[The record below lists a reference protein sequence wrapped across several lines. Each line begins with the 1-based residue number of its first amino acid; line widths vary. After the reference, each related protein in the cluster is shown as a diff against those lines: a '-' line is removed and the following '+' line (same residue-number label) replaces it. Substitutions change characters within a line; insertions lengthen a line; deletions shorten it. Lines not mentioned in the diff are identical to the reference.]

1 MCQRGRAM
9 EDKMILFADKS
20 EGARKKATSFL
31 KKHGFA
37 VVAAKDGMEA
47 LQKTMTVAPDAL
59 VVNAHLPIVNGP
71 YLLQFMRQDPLL
83 KDIPVMIL
91 SEKDELENSDII
103 ECDTGS
109 VFTGSTSSA
118 DFLSAIKAM
127 TVRRKPSRKREEKKM
142 TGSQSTAYLLERSFD
157 YFNVRCDRENTF
169 DSIRKIGLKG
179 LDYEKTVESVL
190 SALSKIIGFDSL
202 AFFIND
208 STRSTMIVKCT
219 RPVKE
224 DYIDRLKFVILE
236 RLARKGVHFDAGQL
250 DIKEFKSSS
259 EGAPVSSENLLF
271 IGDPVL
277 IDEQIRGFTGI
288 TVSSQKEKKQMEEQS
303 GYIRTLL
310 HHAFVVIETSH
321 LRDNYMRLSTTDSL
335 TGIHNRHRI
344 IETLKKEL
352 VRAKRYF
359 LDLSLVLFDIDNF
372 KTINDFYGYQ
382 VGDVILRD
390 LASVTAETMR
400 SIDEVGRYGGEE
412 FLVIL
417 PETNLKNASIAGSRI
432 KNRVMNHVFPG
443 IAKDIKISLSIGIT
457 SYLRDV
463 DISVDDLLRRT
474 DQSLY
479 EAKKKGKN
487 CVYVMSK

>member
-1 MCQRGRAM
+1 M
-9 EDKMILFADKS
+9 EEKVILFADKS
-20 EGARKKATSFL
+20 EGARKKAASFL
-31 KKHGFA
+31 KKHGFT
-37 VVAAKDGMEA
+37 VIAAKDGMEA
-47 LQKTMTVAPDAL
+47 LQKTVTATPDAL
-59 VVNAHLPIVNGP
+59 VISSRLPVVNGS
-71 YLLQFMRQDPLL
+71 YLLQFMRNDPLL
-83 KDIPVMIL
+83 RDVPVMVL
-91 SEKDELENSDII
+91 SSKDEKLDIADSDIS
-103 ECDTGS
+103 S

-118 DFLSAIKAM
+118 EFASAVEKLAAH
-127 TVRRKPSRKREEKKM
+127 RKPLKKPAEKKM
-142 TGSQSTAYLLERSFD
+142 TGPQSTAYLLERSFE
-157 YFNVRCDRENTF
+157 YYNSRCEQESAF
-169 DSIRKIGLKG
+169 DNLRKIGLKG
-179 LDYEKTVESVL
+179 LDYDKTIENVL
-190 SALSKIIGFDSL
+190 SEVSRMIEFDSL
-202 AFFIND
+202 IFFIYD
-208 STRSTMIVKCT
+208 SSRSTMIVKCA

-224 DYIDRLKFVILE
+224 DYIDRLKFIILE
-236 RLARKGVHFDAGQL
+236 RLAKRGIHYDSGQL
-250 DIKEFKSSS
+250 DIKEFKCGSDGAVASSD
-259 EGAPVSSENLLF
+259 EILF
-271 IGDPVL
+271 IGDPIV
-277 IDEQIRGFTGI
+277 IDDQIRGFTGI
-288 TVSSQKEKKQMEEQS
+288 TVSSQKEKKKLDERA

-390 LASVTAETMR
+390 LARLTAETMR

-443 IAKDIKISLSIGIT
+443 IAKDIKVSLSIGIT

>member
-1 MCQRGRAM
+1 M
-9 EDKMILFADKS
+9 EEKVILFADKS
-20 EGARKKATSFL
+20 EGARKKAASFL
-31 KKHGFA
+31 KKHGFT
-37 VVAAKDGMEA
+37 VIAAKDGMEA
-47 LQKTMTVAPDAL
+47 LQKTVTATPDAL
-59 VVNAHLPIVNGP
+59 VVSSRLPVVNGS
-71 YLLQFMRQDPLL
+71 YLLQFMRNDPLL
-83 KDIPVMIL
+83 RDLPVMVL
-91 SEKDELENSDII
+91 SSKDEKLDIADSDIS
-103 ECDTGS
+103 S

-118 DFLSAIKAM
+118 EFASAVEKLAAH
-127 TVRRKPSRKREEKKM
+127 RKPSKKPAEKKM
-142 TGSQSTAYLLERSFD
+142 TASQSTAYLLERSFEN
-157 YFNVRCDRENTF
+157 YNSRCEQESAF
-169 DSIRKIGLKG
+169 DNLRKIGLKG
-179 LDYEKTVESVL
+179 LDYDKTIENVL
-190 SALSKIIGFDSL
+190 SEVSRMIEFDSL
-202 AFFIND
+202 IFFIYD
-208 STRSTMIVKCT
+208 SSRSTMIVKCG

-224 DYIDRLKFVILE
+224 DYVDRLRFIMLE
-236 RLARKGVHFDAGQL
+236 RLAKRGIHYDSGQL
-250 DIKEFKSSS
+250 DIKEFKCS
-259 EGAPVSSENLLF
+259 GTGPFVSSDEILF
-271 IGDPVL
+271 IGDPIV
-277 IDEQIRGFTGI
+277 IDDQIRGFTGI
-288 TVSSQKEKKQMEEQS
+288 TVSSQKEKKKLDERA

-390 LASVTAETMR
+390 LARLTAETMR

-443 IAKDIKISLSIGIT
+443 IAKDIKVSLSIGIT

>member
-1 MCQRGRAM
+1 M
-9 EDKMILFADKS
+9 EEKLILFADKS
-20 EGARKKATSFL
+20 DGTRKKVASFL

-47 LQKTMTVAPDAL
+47 LQKTMTATPDAL
-59 VVNAHLPIVNGP
+59 VVNAHLPIVNGS

-91 SEKDELENSDII
+91 SAKDETDKPDII
-103 ECDTGS
+103 ESDIGS

-118 DFLSAIKAM
+118 DFPSAIKTLIA
-127 TVRRKPSRKREEKKM
+127 RRKPSRKREEKKM
-142 TGSQSTAYLLERSFD
+142 TGPQSTAYLLERSFE
-157 YFNVRCDRENTF
+157 YFNVRCTQENAF
-169 DSIRKIGLKG
+169 DSLRKIGLKG
-179 LDYEKTVESVL
+179 LDYDKTVESVL
-190 SALSKIIGFDSL
+190 SVVSKIIGFDSL
-202 AFFIND
+202 IFFIND
-208 STRSTMIVKCT
+208 STRSTMIVKYM

-224 DYIDRLKFVILE
+224 DYIDRLKFIILE
-236 RLARKGVHFDAGQL
+236 RLAKRGIHFDAGQL
-250 DIKEFKSSS
+250 DIKEFKSSG
-259 EGAPVSSENLLF
+259 EGALISSENLLF
-271 IGDPVL
+271 IGDPVV
-277 IDEQIRGFTGI
+277 IDDQIRGFTGI

-335 TGIHNRHRI
+335 TGIPNRHRI

-390 LASVTAETMR
+390 LARVTAETMR